1 MKKFSLKKITA
12 AVSAAAMIATM
23 GTSAFAADPASGA
36 IEITNVLHSV
46 SGNVHT
52 FTIQYTAGDVQ
63 DIGITMFSYA
73 GKEIPV
79 LNKDEHNNFDASK
92 ALDSAEQPYKVVG
105 VDQVANTTEKTGEIS
120 FKVSTDDK
128 TAPIYMEEGQTGLVK
143 LGGDKVNSPAIA
155 TFTIPESPWAITGVT
170 ASKAGTAVTEVTGI
184 DYNATVEEIAAAIK
198 NAIDKVTVTGAND
211 KTADWIV
218 PETLSGVT
226 VADYTPG
233 KAGTFTAKVPLAQ
246 FRPSDAAAT
255 IGDVNELTFAVTVNK
270 DIWTATSAQ
279 MADGGKYE
287 KQLSD
292 VTSDDVL
299 KNDIK
304 TKKVKLIADGKE
316 LTLDYNDTFIITKGE
331 DSRVDGVGV
340 VKYSV
345 KVPADTYSDANNE
358 VTVSTDLTAD
368 VEYEV
373 KEVIDYSKIV
383 NGTFTVSN
391 GSDVLTAPYGITVA
405 NKTTKDDAVKNITFA
420 LKNMAETP
428 VALVKDADYEVAWNG
443 TYDAETAATYELTAT
458 ITLKGDYKF
467 EGGAATK
474 EVKVNVTVQAAPA
487 FKLGDVDRNK
497 VININ
502 DASLVYNYYFKIG
515 DYQLDAEQLGLAN
528 VNTDDVVNVADAAE
542 IYNYY
547 FKIGDYSNGSTAFP
561 RER

>member
-1 MKKFSLKKITA
+1 M
-12 AVSAAAMIATM
+12 
-23 GTSAFAADPASGA
+23 
-36 IEITNVLHSV
+36 
-46 SGNVHT
+46 
-52 FTIQYTAGDVQ
+52 
-63 DIGITMFSYA
+63 
-73 GKEIPV
+73 
-79 LNKDEHNNFDASK
+79 
-92 ALDSAEQPYKVVG
+92 
-105 VDQVANTTEKTGEIS
+105 
-120 FKVSTDDK
+120 
-128 TAPIYMEEGQTGLVK
+128 
-143 LGGDKVNSPAIA
+143 
-155 TFTIPESPWAITGVT
+155 
-170 ASKAGTAVTEVTGI
+170 
-184 DYNATVEEIAAAIK
+184 
-198 NAIDKVTVTGAND
+198 
-211 KTADWIV
+211 
-218 PETLSGVT
+218 
-226 VADYTPG
+226 
-233 KAGTFTAKVPLAQ
+233 
-246 FRPSDAAAT
+246 
-255 IGDVNELTFAVTVNK
+255 TFAVTVNK
-270 DIWTATSAQ
+270 DVWTATSAQ
-279 MADGGKYE
+279 KADGGTLK

>member
-198 NAIDKVTVTGAND
+198 NAIDKLTVTGAND

-233 KAGTFTAKVPLAQ
+233 KAGTFTA
-246 FRPSDAAAT
+246 
-255 IGDVNELTFAVTVNK
+255 
-270 DIWTATSAQ
+270 
-279 MADGGKYE
+279 
-287 KQLSD
+287 
-292 VTSDDVL
+292 
-299 KNDIK
+299 
-304 TKKVKLIADGKE
+304 
-316 LTLDYNDTFIITKGE
+316 
-331 DSRVDGVGV
+331 
-340 VKYSV
+340 
-345 KVPADTYSDANNE
+345 
-358 VTVSTDLTAD
+358 
-368 VEYEV
+368 
-373 KEVIDYSKIV
+373 
-383 NGTFTVSN
+383 
-391 GSDVLTAPYGITVA
+391 
-405 NKTTKDDAVKNITFA
+405 
-420 LKNMAETP
+420 
-428 VALVKDADYEVAWNG
+428 
-443 TYDAETAATYELTAT
+443 
-458 ITLKGDYKF
+458 
-467 EGGAATK
+467 
-474 EVKVNVTVQAAPA
+474 
-487 FKLGDVDRNK
+487 
-497 VININ
+497 
-502 DASLVYNYYFKIG
+502 
-515 DYQLDAEQLGLAN
+515 
-528 VNTDDVVNVADAAE
+528 
-542 IYNYY
+542 
-547 FKIGDYSNGSTAFP
+547 
-561 RER
+561 